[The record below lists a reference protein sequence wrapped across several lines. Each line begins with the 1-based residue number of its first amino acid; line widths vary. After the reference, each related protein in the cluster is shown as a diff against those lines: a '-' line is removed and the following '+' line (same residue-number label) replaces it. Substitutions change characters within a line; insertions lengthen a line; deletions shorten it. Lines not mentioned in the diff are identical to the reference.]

1 MVLVRHFRH
10 ATRNWQWELPR
21 GFGMPGTDPA
31 DDARREL
38 RDEIG
43 VEAAKLHELGTI
55 YPDTGM
61 TAAAVREEGIT
72 EIREVSPEELAGLIR
87 DESIKDGFTITAY
100 TRAVLRGHLDFSGPA
115 APGR

>member
-1 MVLVRHFRH
+1 
-10 ATRNWQWELPR
+10 
-21 GFGMPGTDPA
+21 MPGTDPA

-43 VEAAKLHELGTI
+43 VEAVRLHELGTI

-61 TAAAVREEGIT
+61 TAAAVRLFLAEVTDEPWAADREEGIT

-100 TRAVLRGHLDFSGPA
+100 TRAVLRGHLGFSGPEA
-115 APGR
+115 AGR